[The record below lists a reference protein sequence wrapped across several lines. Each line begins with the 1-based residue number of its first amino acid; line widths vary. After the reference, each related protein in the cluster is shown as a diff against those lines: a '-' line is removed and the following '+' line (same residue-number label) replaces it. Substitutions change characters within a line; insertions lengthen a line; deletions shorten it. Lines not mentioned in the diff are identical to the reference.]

1 MDFLTTFLA
10 IGAVLAGLLGKLLA
24 SEVQDW
30 LPALAHRLIKFA
42 SARLVPSD
50 RARHLEEWIADNN
63 DYPGKLGK
71 LVHAIG
77 CIVASYKLGR
87 VEAKRVRRIQVH
99 ASGSATPAKYRILV
113 WVADGLDPY
122 LENEAV
128 KKEIRHC
135 ASVLDELRVPEFDRI
150 IEVRVVDR
158 CSPLVAVSGVF
169 SNIWNASIEI

>member
-1 MDFLTTFLA
+1 MDFLTTFFA

-42 SARLVPSD
+42 SARLASSD

-63 DYPGKLGK
+63 DYPGSLGK

-77 CIVASYKLGR
+77 CIIASYKLRR
-87 VEAKRVRRIQVH
+87 VEAKLFRRLQVH

-113 WVADGLDPY
+113 WVADGLDPS
-122 LENEAV
+122 LKNEAV
-128 KKEIRHC
+128 EKEIRNC
-135 ASVLDELRVPEFDRI
+135 ASVLDELKVPEFDRI
-150 IEVRVVDR
+150 IEIRVVDPS
-158 CSPLVAVSGVF
+158 SPLVAAFGVF